1 MKKKF
6 LTVLTALAL
15 ALSLSF
21 GFTSAMAADEGI
33 VGKTDEDWGGYGGF
47 SVTYAENGFDSI
59 GNIGKWGERSYNKN
73 KVDLD
78 GLEIT
83 IRMSMNVKDCFGFVL
98 TSDPA
103 SGYFGEKNSPL
114 AVTMWQD
121 YYGGQTR
128 LVFNA
133 NHDPAGAA
141 IVHTSPAFTEA
152 GFGIAGSMVM
162 NVTESYDLKIGFD
175 KVTPDEGESYYE
187 ITITSFVANS
197 VWTSNANYTAEGLEE
212 GATAQVKAY
221 LKSSVIAPA
230 LDENGNTYVSF
241 AGLNNGDN
249 PTLTALVKVRDKN
262 YDAYAE
268 GALAAAV
275 AAADEYRIAAA
286 AIADEETYAA
296 AMEKRT
302 AFANAISSLRAY
314 DKAVLTACYREI
326 DASVTGNEDAVNTI
340 KGLVQTDIDAATA
353 AFAAFENEST
363 LNDESLAA
371 AKELVKKAKD
381 NYEDKKTMLP
391 EEEKTA
397 LETSLA
403 ALDRSEAYATA
414 LNWVV
419 GYENAIGSLDVTAGT
434 IGEDIAAVKATR
446 AAFNG
451 SKTEKILNS
460 LDEDKKTALTDRIS
474 AGDAALS
481 KKEEGAAVA
490 VKEKYLGDLE
500 AAVGEDLTVWNNI
513 VAAYEKDATLKE
525 NVTLTEEDGEQYT
538 RYNAA
543 ISALNAANEEYLA
556 ATIASVSEKLNGEF
570 KTLESFNAVRGEYKA
585 IRFDYLSEESE
596 RHEEITTAYAAL
608 TKKIEENVWYWFGT
622 KGIGKTERTET
633 GLYFEMTASFP
644 NRINYN
650 EKLDFTKG
658 AEIVVEFTDIAYFNG
673 DKTESGDSKGANNLC
688 INFLDQPGVYKTTGK
703 GISIIVWMFEMES
716 SVDIVDGNDKNVV
729 HSTLATPVQGGKLT
743 ISIKYEA
750 NYYDFAGDETYAA
763 YVIKLN
769 STELVLPLSVAQQ
782 KGIDLGTEG
791 YFSLGSFADYT
802 ADPNCFTIVSV
813 NGKNLGEAKT
823 PDPKPDPTPDSSDS
837 QESGSSSTDG
847 KTSEIEESSSG
858 KRGCR
863 GNVGTAL
870 PSVLALSLAG
880 AAVAL
885 KKKKQNN

>member
-1 MKKKF
+1 MGDLLRSRPCREKPCGKIRRKKMKKKF

-21 GFTSAMAADEGI
+21 GFTSAMATDEGI

-221 LKSSVIAPA
+221 LKSSVISNA

-314 DKAVLTACYREI
+314 DKAVLTARYREI

-371 AKELVKKAKD
+371 AKALVKKAKD
-381 NYEDKKTMLP
+381 NYE
-391 EEEKTA
+391 
-397 LETSLA
+397 
-403 ALDRSEAYATA
+403 
-414 LNWVV
+414 
-419 GYENAIGSLDVTAGT
+419 
-434 IGEDIAAVKATR
+434 AAVKATR

-596 RHEEITTAYAAL
+596 RHEEITNAYAAL

-837 QESGSSSTDG
+837 GESGSSSTDG

-870 PSVLALSLAG
+870 PAVLALSLAG

>member
-21 GFTSAMAADEGI
+21 GFTSAMATDEGI

-221 LKSSVIAPA
+221 LKSSVISNA

-314 DKAVLTACYREI
+314 DKAVLTARYREI

-371 AKELVKKAKD
+371 AKALVKKAKD
-381 NYEDKKTMLP
+381 NYE
-391 EEEKTA
+391 
-397 LETSLA
+397 
-403 ALDRSEAYATA
+403 
-414 LNWVV
+414 
-419 GYENAIGSLDVTAGT
+419 
-434 IGEDIAAVKATR
+434 AAVKATR

-596 RHEEITTAYAAL
+596 RHEEITNAYAAL

-837 QESGSSSTDG
+837 GESGSSSTDG

-870 PSVLALSLAG
+870 PAVLALSLAG